1 MADYLKKR
9 PMLLCAVISAAL
21 CIAGFYLQSAVF
33 FCGIILIILFFLAVY
48 FRRPAE
54 IIVTLIL
61 TVTAVSILLTSLR
74 AAELSK
80 LSGDTVKGEFTV
92 VSEPEN
98 HGTYTSEV
106 LEVCKCGRLKKGTRI
121 ICSCYGET
129 APEYGN
135 RIEANVSLSDL
146 SAGVQK
152 RSYYAEGI
160 FLCGS
165 LKNIRATGGNDPVLH
180 KIGNIRKYII
190 NTLFSN
196 MGYDEAATVAAITIG
211 DRSYFSDEFYANIK
225 KAGVSHVMVVS
236 GMHLSVIV
244 GLTAFFI
251 KKHFYNKYLRAIVM
265 FATVLFMA
273 AVCGFTKSILRAGFC
288 SLFVAA
294 SILSERDNTAEN
306 SLGGAAALLFI
317 ISPFTIFSVSFQ
329 LSFLSTLGI
338 VSVAMPCL
346 DFIKERKLLKTGAAY
361 AFASAIFVTLSAT
374 LFTLPVSIYT
384 FGYISNVSVFTN
396 LLIDAVA
403 GIALQISAVG
413 LLAGLCFPN
422 ISRLLFIAAELAAD
436 YINRI
441 INLFGSLPF
450 ATSEMGTGEFYASL
464 LLVAAVIAALLAFKK
479 HLYKLRLD
487 EIYRKIASERG
498 RKLKWL

>member
-9 PMLLCAVISAAL
+9 PMLFCAIVSAAL
-21 CIAGFYLQSAVF
+21 CIAGFYSQSAVF
-33 FCGIILIILFFLAVY
+33 FCGIALIILFFLALY

-61 TVTAVSILLTSLR
+61 AVTAVSILLTSIN
-74 AAELSK
+74 AADLSK
-80 LSGDTVKGEFTV
+80 LNGDTVKGEFTV
-92 VSEPEN
+92 VTEPED

-135 RIEANVSLSDL
+135 RIEANISLSTFKN
-146 SAGVQK
+146 GTQK
-152 RSYYAEGI
+152 RSYYADGI
-160 FLCGS
+160 FLRGS
-165 LKNIRATGGNDPVLH
+165 LK
-180 KIGNIRKYII
+180 

-196 MGYDEAATVAAITIG
+196 MEYDEAATVAAITIG
-211 DRSYFSDEFYANIK
+211 DRSYFSDEFYSNIK

-413 LLAGLCFPN
+413 LLAGLCFPH

>member
-92 VSEPEN
+92 VSEPEE
-98 HGTYTSEV
+98 HGEYASAV
-106 LEVCKCGRLKKGTRI
+106 LEIYKCERLKKGTRI
-121 ICSCYGET
+121 ICGNYGE
-129 APEYGN
+129 ALPEYGN

-251 KKHFYNKYLRAIVM
+251 KKHFYNKYLRAFVM

>member
-9 PMLLCAVISAAL
+9 PMLFCAIVSAAL
-21 CIAGFYLQSAVF
+21 CIAGFYSQSAVF
-33 FCGIILIILFFLAVY
+33 FCGIALIILFFLALY

-61 TVTAVSILLTSLR
+61 AVTAVSILLTSIN
-74 AAELSK
+74 AADLSK
-80 LSGDTVKGEFTV
+80 LNGDTVKGEFTV
-92 VSEPEN
+92 VSEPED

-106 LEVCKCGRLKKGTRI
+106 LEVYKCGRLKKGT
-121 ICSCYGET
+121 
-129 APEYGN
+129 
-135 RIEANVSLSDL
+135 
-146 SAGVQK
+146 QK
-152 RSYYAEGI
+152 RAYYADGI
-160 FLCGS
+160 FLRGS
-165 LKNIRATGGNDPVLH
+165 LKNIKVENGNDDPVLH
-180 KIGNIRKYII
+180 IIGNIRKYIK

-196 MGYDEAATVAAITIG
+196 MEYDEAATVAAITIG
-211 DRSYFSDEFYANIK
+211 DRSYFSDEFYSNIK

-413 LLAGLCFPN
+413 LLAGLCFPH

>member
-9 PMLLCAVISAAL
+9 PMLFCAIVSAAL
-21 CIAGFYLQSAVF
+21 CIAGFYSQSAVF
-33 FCGIILIILFFLAVY
+33 FCGIALIILFFLALY

-61 TVTAVSILLTSLR
+61 AVTAVSILLTSIN
-74 AAELSK
+74 AADLSK
-80 LSGDTVKGEFTV
+80 LNGDTVKGEFTV
-92 VSEPEN
+92 VTEPED
-98 HGTYTSEV
+98 HGTYF
-106 LEVCKCGRLKKGTRI
+106 KNGT
-121 ICSCYGET
+121 
-129 APEYGN
+129 
-135 RIEANVSLSDL
+135 
-146 SAGVQK
+146 QK
-152 RSYYAEGI
+152 RSYYADGI
-160 FLCGS
+160 FLRGS
-165 LKNIRATGGNDPVLH
+165 LKNIKVENGNDDPVLH
-180 KIGNIRKYII
+180 IIGNIRKYIK

-196 MGYDEAATVAAITIG
+196 MEYDEAATVAAITIG
-211 DRSYFSDEFYANIK
+211 DRSYFSDEFYSNIK

-413 LLAGLCFPN
+413 LLAGLCFPH